1 MPSLEAFAGQSSN
14 KVVFTAE
21 DTAGLI
27 GVSDTAFARTT
38 KAVTLSPTK
47 ISPGGALTVTVAGFT
62 ADSGEVSAY
71 NAEFTVTM
79 GTTNGGSDITLT
91 GTSVFPIGADGSGT
105 GTVTVP
111 PKATLLL
118 LIVIALLVF
127 IIYTTTRS
135 DPSEI
140 EKRDSIR
147 DLDKA
152 ILRQETTLNDLSK
165 DIQSF
170 QDPLDKLKRYLSG
183 GTLAGKFGEWSLEA
197 IMQDIFHSNQFE
209 KNAEVIKGSGKRVEF
224 VLKMPEGLLL
234 PIDAKFPS
242 GLYDNYLYAINQ
254 GDEKLVKKSIDD
266 IRRHVLKDA
275 IDIKEKYIQVGITI
289 DLGVMYIP
297 SEALMQLI
305 DSIDNLREEIFRD
318 SRVLIMGPNSL
329 AAYLIS
335 VHMGFRTLALN
346 SRASETME
354 EFGKLKKEFEK
365 FGSSTDDLLKKAD
378 AMLKAVNEHATRE
391 RQMHKAIKNMDQLDS

>member
-1 MPSLEAFAGQSSN
+1 MNLW
-14 KVVFTAE
+14 
-21 DTAGLI
+21 L
-27 GVSDTAFARTT
+27 VSF
-38 KAVTLSPTK
+38 
-47 ISPGGALTVTVAGFT
+47 
-62 ADSGEVSAY
+62 
-71 NAEFTVTM
+71 
-79 GTTNGGSDITLT
+79 
-91 GTSVFPIGADGSGT
+91 
-105 GTVTVP
+105 
-111 PKATLLL
+111 LL
-118 LIVIALLVF
+118 LIVIVLLAF
-127 IIYTTTRS
+127 IIFTTIRS
-135 DPSEI
+135 DPSEV

-242 GLYDNYLYAINQ
+242 VLYDNYLYAINQ
-254 GDEKLVKKSIDD
+254 GDEKIVKKSLDD

-275 IDIKEKYIQVGITI
+275 IDIKEKYIQVGVTI